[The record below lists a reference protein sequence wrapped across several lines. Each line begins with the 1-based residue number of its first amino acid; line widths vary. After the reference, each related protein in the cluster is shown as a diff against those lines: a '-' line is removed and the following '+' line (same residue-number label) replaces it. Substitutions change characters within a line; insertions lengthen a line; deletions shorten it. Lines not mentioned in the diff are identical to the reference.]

1 MLNDENIELAL
12 QVFERCN
19 MMSVLDFGLCLSPSR
34 VPKAARRKLKVRRL
48 HVSKSL
54 VFKEADLQDFWV
66 LSKHIAL
73 HNAGLLTIEKVNKWD
88 VMEETVVDGGFDQ
101 MKGFSPNRGAV
112 KDSYLKFLEAA
123 FS

>member
-1 MLNDENIELAL
+1 MINDENIELAL
-12 QVFERCN
+12 QVLERCN
-19 MMSVLDFGLCLSPSR
+19 MTSVLDFGLCLSPGR

-73 HNAGLLTIEKVNKWD
+73 HKAGLLTIEKVNKWD
-88 VMEETVVDGGFDQ
+88 VIEETVVDGGFDQ
-101 MKGFSPNRGAV
+101 MNGYSPNRAAV
-112 KDSYLKFLEAA
+112 RDSFLEFLESA

>member
-19 MMSVLDFGLCLSPSR
+19 MMSVLDFGLCLSPSK
-34 VPKAARRKLKVRRL
+34 VPKGARRKLKVRRL

-66 LSKHIAL
+66 SAKYIAV
-73 HNAGLLTIEKVNKWD
+73 HKAGLLTIEKVNKWD

-101 MKGFSPNRGAV
+101 MNGFSPNRGAV
-112 KDSYLKFLEAA
+112 KDSFLKFHYHN
-123 FS
+123 